1 MDQLPTIERWMNT
14 CEWGSFRPE
23 VSTSGIIQ
31 ENDRQTQKNEK
42 KHRSW
47 WKCHGNCSW
56 SDVIKFSTAAVR
68 DKRLHLGRRVARCK
82 NCARTGRVSHVKL
95 SMTCKWV
102 SFGCWRIRPSR
113 TISRTHR
120 AEPTGRHFLSFFF
133 LTDIFFYCE
142 RTWEISSRTG
152 ASGSSHLVRW
162 RMRRKLLVRR

>member
-68 DKRLHLGRRVARCK
+68 DKRVHLGRRVARCK

-113 TISRTHR
+113 THTLPCNLNYQFS
-120 AEPTGRHFLSFFF
+120 HFMGQIL
-133 LTDIFFYCE
+133 DITSPFIIKAFDSALHCE
-142 RTWEISSRTG
+142 TRIKKWPNLR
-152 ASGSSHLVRW
+152 
-162 RMRRKLLVRR
+162 